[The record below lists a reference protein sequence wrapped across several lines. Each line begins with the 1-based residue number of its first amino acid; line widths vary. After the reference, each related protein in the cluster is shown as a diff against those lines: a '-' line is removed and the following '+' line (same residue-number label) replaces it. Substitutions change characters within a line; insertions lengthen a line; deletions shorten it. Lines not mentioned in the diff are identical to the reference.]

1 MSKLCSSHLTEDQCW
16 EFLATH
22 MAPLTISQQDH
33 KIQAPVEFGVKQ
45 RFFEELTEHLHL
57 IPPNKVGAVLH
68 GPLDAA

>member
-1 MSKLCSSHLTEDQCW
+1 
-16 EFLATH
+16 